1 MGPSRVRPPGVPRD
15 AQPESRVVALVPDL
29 MFGSKVVALL
39 ESAGH
44 EVTLVD
50 APARVSAADVVVV
63 DLAGGGIDPIE
74 AVASAPPGAR
84 TLAVYSHVDAE
95 ARRAALDAG
104 FDVVVPRSRMMRE
117 GASLVSGLAG

>member
-1 MGPSRVRPPGVPRD
+1 M
-15 AQPESRVVALVPDL
+15 SRVVALVPDL

-63 DLAGGGIDPIE
+63 DLAGGNVDPRE
-74 AVASAPPGAR
+74 AVASAPPRAR

-104 FDVVVPRSRMMRE
+104 FDLVVPRSRMVRSGPE
-117 GASLVSGLAG
+117 LVASLVGAPPGTSD